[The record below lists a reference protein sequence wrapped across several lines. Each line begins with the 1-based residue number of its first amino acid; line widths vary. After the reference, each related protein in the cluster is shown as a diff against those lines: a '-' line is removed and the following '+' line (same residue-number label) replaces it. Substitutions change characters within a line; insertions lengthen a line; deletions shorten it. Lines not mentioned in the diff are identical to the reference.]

1 MRWAVLLPLLAVLAL
16 SAQTYQILIGPNRTV
31 PVVYNGSLIVNGT
44 VYNMPQG
51 SYTWLPLPSTA
62 KTPLAIIGLSYPF
75 SACTLQQ
82 SPYGFYISCPQNA
95 PMTVVY
101 VASPGYSLYCDQQ
114 PISQQA
120 QDLVKILQYNALRL
134 NCKLVSGAISPSLNP
149 PATVLAAALGAVT
162 LALGVIV
169 AGLMLVV
176 ALRRR
181 EGVESSR

>member
-16 SAQTYQILIGPNRTV
+16 SAQTYHIAVGPNRTI

-44 VYNMPQG
+44 IYNIPQRNY
-51 SYTWLPLPSTA
+51 SWIQLPSGQ
-62 KTPLAIIGLSYPF
+62 TPLAIVGLYYPF
-75 SACTLQQ
+75 SKC
-82 SPYGFYISCPQNA
+82 SPLLGPDSFYISCPENK

-120 QDLVKILQYNALRL
+120 QGLVRAMQYNTLRL
-134 NCKLVSGAISPSLNP
+134 NCRLVSGTIGPNLNP
-149 PATVLAAALGAVT
+149 SMGVLAAALGAVT

-176 ALRRR
+176 AFRRR
-181 EGVESSR
+181 GEVESSR